1 MDINKSCS
9 LVLKDVYLYDIPSCH
24 YVIMEKM
31 GFDMSCVPK
40 DDKLERNKQIGLM
53 MRENPK
59 ITSMLR
65 NITESTISEY
75 LTRNDIGEDEL
86 ILRAYDGV
94 ITTKM
99 MTETTTQ
106 YVPIALR
113 GMFDTL
119 IISSDR
125 QRYIGWSGKTVIKG
139 ISHRYDRMDQMFTKL
154 VKINFAKKRH
164 IFESLQKIRD
174 QVVEGT
180 DIYMYCIPVKE
191 NKFNI
196 FLKEYGET
204 EISKGIAN
212 MLDVS
217 DIDKERYYDF
227 YLRSFC
233 ESITLEFA

>member
-1 MDINKSCS
+1 MDINRTCS

-24 YVIMEKM
+24 YVIMTKM
-31 GFDMSCVPK
+31 GFDMSKVPK
-40 DDKLERNKQIGLM
+40 DDKFERNKQIGLM
-53 MRENPK
+53 MKGNPK

-75 LTRNDIGEDEL
+75 LTRNEISEDEL

-94 ITTKM
+94 ITTKS

-106 YVPIALR
+106 YVPIELR
-113 GMFDTL
+113 EMFDTL

-125 QRYIGWSGKTVIKG
+125 QKYIGQSSRTVVKG
-139 ISHRYDRMDQMFTKL
+139 ISHRYPMIDSMFAKL
-154 VKINFAKKRH
+154 LSINFASKKD
-164 IFESLQKIRD
+164 IFETLQKIRD
-174 QVVEGT
+174 MVVEGN
-180 DIYMYCIPVKE
+180 DIDMYCIPVKKD
-191 NKFNI
+191 KFNI
-196 FLKEYGET
+196 FLRGYGET

-212 MLDVS
+212 LIEVD

>member
-1 MDINKSCS
+1 MDINRTCS
-9 LVLKDVYLYDIPSCH
+9 LVLKDVYSYDIPSCH
-24 YVIMEKM
+24 YIIMKKM
-31 GFDMSCVPK
+31 GFDMSKIPA
-40 DDKLERNKQIGLM
+40 DDKLERNTQIGLM

-65 NITESTISEY
+65 TITNSTISEY
-75 LTRNDIGEDEL
+75 LTRNEISEDEL

-94 ITTKM
+94 ITTKAM
-99 MTETTTQ
+99 YETTTQ

-113 GMFDTL
+113 EMFEIL

-125 QRYIGWSGKTVIKG
+125 QKYIGRSHRTVIKG
-139 ISHRYDRMDQMFTKL
+139 ISHRYDRMDEMFTKL
-154 VKINFAKKRH
+154 VTINFASKKD
-164 IFESLQKIRD
+164 IFETLQKIRD
-174 QVVEGT
+174 NVVEGN
-180 DIYMYCIPVKE
+180 DIDLYCIPVKKD
-191 NKFNI
+191 KFNI
-196 FLKEYGET
+196 FLMGYGET

-212 MLDVS
+212 LIEVD